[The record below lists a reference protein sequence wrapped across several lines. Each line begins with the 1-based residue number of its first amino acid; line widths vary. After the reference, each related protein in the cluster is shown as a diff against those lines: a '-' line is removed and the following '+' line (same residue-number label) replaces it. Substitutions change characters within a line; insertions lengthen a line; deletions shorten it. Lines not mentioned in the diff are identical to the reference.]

1 MRMFASVCAFAL
13 LLTWSVASAQTDAQ
27 SKRPSKGVGTRA
39 IGQHDQDLRA
49 RMDAWYKDCRS
60 SWEAT
65 THMSKRDYERTCQR
79 MARERI
85 KYLSEEEEKTRK
97 RAQ

>member
-1 MRMFASVCAFAL
+1 MRTFASVCAFAL
-13 LLTWSVASAQTDAQ
+13 LLTWSGASAQSDAQ

-39 IGQHDQDLRA
+39 IGQNDQDLRA
-49 RMDAWYKDCRS
+49 RVDAWYKDCRS

-65 THMSKRDYERTCQR
+65 THMSKRDYDRTCQR

-85 KYLSEEEEKTRK
+85 KYLSEQEKAGK
-97 RAQ
+97 RTQ

>member
-1 MRMFASVCAFAL
+1 MRAFASVCAFAL
-13 LLTWSVASAQTDAQ
+13 LLTWNGASAQSDAQ

-39 IGQHDQDLRA
+39 IGQNDQDLRA

-65 THMSKRDYERTCQR
+65 THMSKKDYERTCQR

-85 KYLSEEEEKTRK
+85 KYLSDEEKTRK

>member
-1 MRMFASVCAFAL
+1 MRTFASVCAFAL
-13 LLTWSVASAQTDAQ
+13 LLAWSGASAQSDAQ

-39 IGQHDQDLRA
+39 LGQNDQDLRA

-65 THMSKRDYERTCQR
+65 THMSKKDYERTCQR

-85 KYLSEEEEKTRK
+85 KYLSEQEKTVK

>member
-1 MRMFASVCAFAL
+1 MRTFASVCAVAL
-13 LLTWSVASAQTDAQ
+13 LLTCSGASAQSDAQ

-49 RMDAWYKDCRS
+49 RVDAWYKDCRS

-65 THMSKRDYERTCQR
+65 THMSKRDYDRTCQR

-85 KYLSEEEEKTRK
+85 KYLSEQEKAGK
-97 RAQ
+97 RTQ

>member
-1 MRMFASVCAFAL
+1 
-13 LLTWSVASAQTDAQ
+13 
-27 SKRPSKGVGTRA
+27 
-39 IGQHDQDLRA
+39 
-49 RMDAWYKDCRS
+49 MDAWYKDCRS